1 MKELLSA
8 RMLFVTRRGMG
19 KTVNGIEYDV
29 RTKTSVATKLN
40 EEDEVLYAGFAGENM
55 QIVMQSEEGY
65 FLRLPIQEIP
75 EKKKAAVGIRLMRLG
90 EKDSLENVYL
100 FESRTEQSIIYKEK
114 EVALHKLK
122 AGSRDQK
129 GTKLR
134 I

>member
-1 MKELLSA
+1 
-8 RMLFVTRRGMG
+8 MLFVTRRGMG